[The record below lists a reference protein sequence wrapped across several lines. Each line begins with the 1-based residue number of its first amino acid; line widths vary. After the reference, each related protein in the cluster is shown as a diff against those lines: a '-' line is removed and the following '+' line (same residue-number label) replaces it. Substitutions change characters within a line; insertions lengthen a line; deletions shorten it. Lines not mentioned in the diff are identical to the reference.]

1 MRDIIYMSKRNQ
13 LNYKKRP
20 VVIETSSGEDTVIQ
34 PVKYYVKKQQ
44 VKSAKRKTSRRK
56 LEEQSIESC
65 SGSSEDV
72 DESRNNVKCKR
83 PIMKSTKME
92 IVESSEDD
100 STISNTEYDF
110 ETESPSDIE
119 SESIEEVPAKH
130 TKKEL
135 LKTNKVTTDDTGYGT
150 DITDTC
156 YEDIDETYSRAKF
169 LDLDVV
175 IDKNTSYVN
184 CSKMIRTICEQIGK
198 DKDFYDWKQNVA
210 SKEYCKCV
218 SKTEKIPECELFKG
232 IRGSKNALISG
243 TYCHPLLVSNIA
255 GWVSPLFGVMA
266 ARIINEFANKQV
278 RKIIREK
285 DSEIAVLHTSVNKLS
300 RQVDDLIN
308 ASNNVLSG
316 NEVLKQ
322 QNKKV
327 LRGNEELKHQNKKV
341 LRDTKKIKN
350 TLDFVVHDR
359 VVHTGKRNDEAVFY
373 IGKNNDKPKKL
384 KKGEKPEKI
393 YEYCTFRVARK
404 SLNSSL
410 SKYRDDHPNMRI
422 IKKIDYTPNSINLW
436 TRIRDDLRNQRKI
449 SGTSRSFN
457 LIGNFTQSDML
468 AYVEDKHNERLRT
481 TNI

>member
-1 MRDIIYMSKRNQ
+1 MQ
-13 LNYKKRP
+13 
-20 VVIETSSGEDTVIQ
+20 
-34 PVKYYVKKQQ
+34 
-44 VKSAKRKTSRRK
+44 SAKRKTSRRK

-100 STISNTEYDF
+100 ATISNTES
-110 ETESPSDIE
+110 ESPSDIE

-135 LKTNKVTTDDTGYGT
+135 LKTNKVTTDDTGYGI

-169 LDLDVV
+169 LNLDVV

-184 CSKMIRTICEQIGK
+184 CSKMIRTICGQIGK
-198 DKDFYDWKQNVA
+198 DKDFFEWKRNIL
-210 SKEYCKCV
+210 SKELCKCV
-218 SKTEKIPECELFKG
+218 SQTEKILEEDLFNQVNGGKKT
-232 IRGSKNALISG
+232 IISG
-243 TYCHPLLVSNIA
+243 TYCHPLLVPNIA
-255 GWVSPLFGVMA
+255 GWVSPLFGVMV
-266 ARIINEFANKQV
+266 ARIINEFANKHS
-278 RKIIREK
+278 RTIIREINA
-285 DSEIAVLHTSVNKLS
+285 ENAELRVSVNKLLYKNDS
-300 RQVDDLIN
+300 LTQKVNDLIN
-308 ASNNVLSG
+308 TSNSVLSG
-316 NEVLKQ
+316 NEDLKR

-327 LRGNEELKHQNKKV
+327 LRGNKDLKIQNDKV
-341 LRDTKKIKN
+341 LRNTKKIKN
-350 TLDFVVHDR
+350 TLDVVVHDR

-404 SLNSSL
+404 SLKASL
-410 SKYRDDHPNMRI
+410 SKYREKHPHMRI
-422 IKKIDYTPNSINLW
+422 IKKIEYTPNSINLW
-436 TRIRDDLRNQRKI
+436 TRIRDDLRCQRNI
-449 SGTSRSFN
+449 EGRSCSFN
-457 LIGNFTQSDML
+457 LLGDFTEVEML
-468 AYVEDKHNERLRT
+468 DYVEEKHNERLHT
-481 TNI
+481 TNV